1 MDSNHRRRKPADLQS
16 APVGHLGNL
25 PAEPTVPRAGDFA
38 KWHPLVNAWHQVHS
52 KKPLGTL

>member
-25 PAEPTVPRAGDFA
+25 PGLVEDSELRVERPQLDFPVSASGEDRAEAP
-38 KWHPLVNAWHQVHS
+38 
-52 KKPLGTL
+52 